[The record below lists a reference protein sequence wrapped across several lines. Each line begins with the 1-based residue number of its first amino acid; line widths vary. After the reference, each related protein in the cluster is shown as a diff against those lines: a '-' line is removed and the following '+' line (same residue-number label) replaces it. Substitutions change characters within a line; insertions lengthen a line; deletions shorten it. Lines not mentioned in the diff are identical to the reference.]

1 MSSGATCTPLRPAS
15 IRKPS
20 RRRSII
26 ACKTGWRLTPNFCA
40 SSSWVSRV
48 PAFSSPEQM
57 ASRTAS
63 WMRSL
68 RSGSGRKARMVG
80 LYTEHR
86 AAGVNELAGFQALF
100 RSDGQPLFRI
110 IWDQPVNFLVD
121 QPDDVVRRV
130 DRPGNDLQPEF
141 VGFGERLRR
150 QVTPERRPDRAAGR
164 FHQLRHR
171 PAVFLEIQ

>member
-1 MSSGATCTPLRPAS
+1 MSSGATWTPLRPAS

-20 RRRSII
+20 RRSSII
-26 ACKTGWRLTPNFCA
+26 ACSTGWRLTPNFCA

-86 AAGVNELAGFQALF
+86 AAGVNELADFKALF
-100 RSDGQPLFRI
+100 RSEGHSLLGI
-110 IWDQPVNFLVD
+110 IGDHSVNFLID
-121 QPDDVVRRV
+121 QAGDVVGGV
-130 DRPGNDLQPEF
+130 HRPGNDLKSEL
-141 VGFGERLRR
+141 VGLGEGLGR
-150 QVTPERRPDRAAGR
+150 QV
-164 FHQLRHR
+164 
-171 PAVFLEIQ
+171 